1 MLIKVY
7 CSLFSAVAADTFNR
21 QMIDFLQN
29 KDESL
34 ERTVLKGV
42 SKKEREMW
50 KVQCGIP
57 QLKV

>member
-34 ERTVLKGV
+34 ERRVLKGV
-42 SKKEREMW
+42 NKKDREIS
-50 KVQCGIP
+50 KVQCGIS